1 MLQGGDREEAGGV
14 QDCLPDR
21 YPKPVCHE
29 AALLRGLWEQSH
41 CEWGSGDW
49 GWAGGGSFLPL
60 SHLAVPPRQDVYAYR
75 HVGLPESRIFM
86 VNPKGELVQGLVQNH
101 KST

>member
-1 MLQGGDREEAGGV
+1 MGV
-14 QDCLPDR
+14 WGLGLGWWWLL
-21 YPKPVCHE
+21 
-29 AALLRGLWEQSH
+29 AAPLTH
-41 CEWGSGDW
+41 CS
-49 GWAGGGSFLPL
+49 
-60 SHLAVPPRQDVYAYR
+60 PPWQDVYTYR